1 MAKLFWLV
9 GEKRRNKKGMIADAI
24 KGYLMWIIILIIAG
38 AAVYFAIKK
47 LGLFG

>member
-1 MAKLFWLV
+1 M
-9 GEKRRNKKGMIADAI
+9 NKKGMITEAL

-38 AAVYFAIKK
+38 TAIYFAVKK